1 MPIPQNASRGV
12 ELAEIDA
19 YIATRGVTL
28 CPPAYAVEVASAFP
42 LLVERAHIAA
52 LATRVLQ
59 REDRL
64 VIIKRLLARASRRQW
79 SGSDNWWTGAAP
91 VAHARRISRASGP

>member
-1 MPIPQNASRGV
+1 MPIPRNASRGV

-42 LLVERAHIAA
+42 LLVERARLAA
-52 LATRVLQ
+52 LAIRILQ

-64 VIIKRLLARASRRQW
+64 ATIRRLLARASRRQW
-79 SGSDNWWTGAAP
+79 KSAAWWGGIAAEAAP
-91 VAHARRISRASGP
+91 AAQE